1 VSSAVEG
8 SRIWLL
14 LLLLQLFV
22 LQPSTPPK
30 KRVIPTEAA
39 HGSIVSGAVEGSPHF
54 ARSCNTLTM
63 PEQAYVYIMASSF
76 QHLYIGITTK
86 IETRAAQHKSG
97 YYPDSFTSRNK
108 IDKLVYFERFAR
120 IPEAIAREKQLKKWS
135 RIKKIRLIVAQN
147 PTWQDLSAEWASQ
160 FNLTKKF

>member
-1 VSSAVEG
+1 
-8 SRIWLL
+8 
-14 LLLLQLFV
+14 
-22 LQPSTPPK
+22 
-30 KRVIPTEAA
+30 
-39 HGSIVSGAVEGSPHF
+39 
-54 ARSCNTLTM
+54 M

-76 QHLYIGITTK
+76 QHLYIGITTE

-97 YYPDSFTSRNK
+97 HYPDSFTSRYK

-147 PTWQDLSAEWASQ
+147 PTWHDLSAEWGQ
-160 FNLTKKF
+160 PIQPYKET